1 VYFLIAFVT
10 ALTIIPPDNFCP
22 FGSEKGPE
30 PGDPAEE
37 KTMPYAT
44 QSSPAKNRVTI
55 ATLVVSAL
63 ALLLPPSTVFGQ
75 QAYVSRFD
83 TYIGYTFLD
92 SPHVSLFENGLQYQ
106 FGVRP
111 KTWYSL
117 GFDYS
122 FSTGN
127 LTLTPNLLTTSLQ
140 QELGEELS
148 IIAPSYPLSS
158 LSIVSRSAT
167 QSFAA
172 GPQLAYRHFSK
183 ITLFLRP
190 DLGAIYERATPH
202 PVGEIPILVVAQLAP
217 SGYKTDW
224 TIFGGFGGGVDFLFS
239 KHVALRVQGDL
250 VYNHLF
256 SDLLKDGR
264 ITTRFSIGPC
274 FNFGSNIRK

>member
-1 VYFLIAFVT
+1 
-10 ALTIIPPDNFCP
+10 
-22 FGSEKGPE
+22 
-30 PGDPAEE
+30 
-37 KTMPYAT
+37 MPVAT
-44 QSSPAKNRVTI
+44 RTNQPRVTI
-55 ATLVVSAL
+55 TLAIFLFL
-63 ALLLPPSTVFGQ
+63 AAAVLLPSSTAYGQ
-75 QAYVSRFD
+75 QEYVSRFD
-83 TYIGYTFLD
+83 TFIGYTFLD
-92 SPHVSLFENGLQYQ
+92 SPKVSLFENGLHYQ

-122 FSTGN
+122 FSSGS

-148 IIAPSYPLSS
+148 IIAPTYPLSS
-158 LSIVSRSAT
+158 LSIASHSAT
-167 QSFAA
+167 QTFAA
-172 GPQLAYRHFSK
+172 GPQLAYRHYSK
-183 ITLFLRP
+183 LTLFIRP

-202 PVGEIPILVVAQLAP
+202 PVGEIPILVVGQLAP

-239 KHVALRVQGDL
+239 KHVALRVQADL
-250 VYNHLF
+250 VYDHLF

-264 ITTRFSIGPC
+264 LTTRFSIGPC

>member
-1 VYFLIAFVT
+1 MMPV
-10 ALTIIPPDNFCP
+10 
-22 FGSEKGPE
+22 EK
-30 PGDPAEE
+30 
-37 KTMPYAT
+37 
-44 QSSPAKNRVTI
+44 QSKQPRVTV
-55 ATLVVSAL
+55 TLAIF
-63 ALLLPPSTVFGQ
+63 LLLAAAVLLPSSTVFGQ
-75 QAYVSRFD
+75 QTYVSRFD
-83 TYIGYTFLD
+83 TYVGYTFLD
-92 SPHVSLFENGLQYQ
+92 SPHVSLFENGLHYQ

-122 FSTGN
+122 ISEGN
-127 LTLTPNLLTTSLQ
+127 LTLTPNLLTTTLQ
-140 QELGEELS
+140 QQLAEYISVL
-148 IIAPSYPLSS
+148 APGYPVSS
-158 LSIVSRSAT
+158 LSIVSHSAT
-167 QSFAA
+167 QTFSA

-202 PVGEIPILVVAQLAP
+202 PVGEIPTVVVGVLAP

-224 TIFGGFGGGVDFLFS
+224 TMFGGFGGGVDYLFS

-250 VYNHLF
+250 VYDHLF

-264 ITTRFSIGPC
+264 FTTRFSIGPC